1 MRDIDVGRRG
11 QLAGQRV
18 LEQDVQLGS
27 GVRSGTDQPVHHG
40 VTDEGSGQRIG
51 TLSHIGRG
59 GPPDGTSRTRH
70 RVRIGTSD
78 DLALETVRSNCDDP
92 DVTKRVHPASMAST
106 STVPT
111 IDISGLFSCDL
122 DERKLVAQAIGRACE
137 DIGFLTVTGHGIH
150 PGLIREVFG
159 QTRRV
164 FARPTGEKMSYAWDD
179 DHPNRGYDPPASRRL
194 DSRAAPDQAAPD
206 QREAWSF
213 SPEHVLSSPHPM
225 QGPNRW
231 PELAGFRTPVIRY
244 HEAIIDLAARLLGA
258 MALSLDLPEDAF
270 APYHRNPICTLRLLH
285 HPPRSDRAT
294 DRDFGAGAH
303 SDWGA
308 LTILAQ
314 DDVGSLE
321 VLDRRGTW
329 IEVPPR
335 DDAFVVN
342 VGDLLALWTN
352 DRYTSTMHRV
362 HGVTDRDRYSVAC
375 FFDLDPEARIECLPT
390 CATPTRPPIYAPMT
404 AGDHLLERYRASLG
418 VASAA

>member
-1 MRDIDVGRRG
+1 MDSMATEPLLNGIRRFIARRG
-11 QLAGQRV
+11 KP
-18 LEQDVQLGS
+18 VQLYSDNQLSFKAGA
-27 GVRSGTDQPVHHG
+27 DQ
-40 VTDEGSGQRIG
+40 IK
-51 TLSHIGRG
+51 LLN
-59 GPPDGTSRTRH
+59 TRH
-70 RVRIGTSD
+70 PAGLQTS
-78 DLALETVRSNCDDP
+78 AY
-92 DVTKRVHPASMAST
+92 
-106 STVPT
+106 
-111 IDISGLFSCDL
+111 
-122 DERKLVAQAIGRACE
+122 
-137 DIGFLTVTGHGIH
+137 
-150 PGLIREVFG
+150 
-159 QTRRV
+159 QTAHR
-164 FARPTGEKMSYAWDD
+164 
-179 DHPNRGYDPPASRRL
+179 
-194 DSRAAPDQAAPD
+194 
-206 QREAWSF
+206 
-213 SPEHVLSSPHPM
+213 
-225 QGPNRW
+225 QG
-231 PELAGFRTPVIRY
+231 